1 MTSPGR
7 DHGGSGSGACSKREN
22 PGCCS
27 GWRWCSSCAR
37 QAGGSRHCCSRSRRA
52 PHDGRGPVRPP
63 GPAVRAARTT
73 RPGRSHGANATCQ
86 RAPRAP
92 PRRAHPLL
100 HLPPRDRTRP
110 PAVAGPAKPVAEP
123 PHVRLRQPTA
133 PGRPQLEAEG
143 NVAGAA
149 VATTCVFAGCSDS
162 RRRARNAS
170 SAVTPRREPRRVV
183 VEQREVVDVAQI
195 GRAEHLG
202 DEVIEAVEVDVGEE
216 LARTDPATT
225 GRPARA
231 ACK

>member
-1 MTSPGR
+1 MSLDTRDRPSARLEPPAPEDRTAQTPRVSVRRVRHPGAPTRCSTSPRVTVPARQQSRGPR
-7 DHGGSGSGACSKREN
+7 SRLRNHRTFASGS
-22 PGCCS
+22 
-27 GWRWCSSCAR
+27 
-37 QAGGSRHCCSRSRRA
+37 RR
-52 PHDGRGPVRPP
+52 R
-63 GPAVRAARTT
+63 
-73 RPGRSHGANATCQ
+73 
-86 RAPRAP
+86 
-92 PRRAHPLL
+92 
-100 HLPPRDRTRP
+100 
-110 PAVAGPAKPVAEP
+110 
-123 PHVRLRQPTA
+123 

-183 VEQREVVDVAQI
+183 GEQREVVDVAQI

>member
-100 HLPPRDRTRP
+100 HLPPRDRTP
-110 PAVAGPAKPVAEP
+110 PASSRGAREAGCGTTARSPPAAGRRPAGRSSKPRGTSPGP
-123 PHVRLRQPTA
+123 PSLPRASSPGAATVDGA
-133 PGRPQLEAEG
+133 PGTLQARSRHAASR
-143 NVAGAA
+143 AG
-149 VATTCVFAGCSDS
+149 
-162 RRRARNAS
+162 S
-170 SAVTPRREPRRVV
+170 SANSA
-183 VEQREVVDVAQI
+183 EVVDVAQI
-195 GRAEHLG
+195 GRAEPP
-202 DEVIEAVEVDVGEE
+202 
-216 LARTDPATT
+216 R
-225 GRPARA
+225 
-231 ACK
+231 